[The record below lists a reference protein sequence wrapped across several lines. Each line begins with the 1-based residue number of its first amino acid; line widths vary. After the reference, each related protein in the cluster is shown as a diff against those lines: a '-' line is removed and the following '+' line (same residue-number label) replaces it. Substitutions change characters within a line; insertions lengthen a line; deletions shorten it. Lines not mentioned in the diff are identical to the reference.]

1 MKGSEFNEKN
11 VSAQKEARS
20 DGARIQKKNVNK
32 GRKKGFGSP
41 PRKGQKKTLLLK
53 CASADFKGVLRLIFR
68 CINNAAVSLYTEKK
82 FCIRKVRAHLN
93 LRAVL
98 LIGSK
103 GMVL

>member
-32 GRKKGFGSP
+32 GRKKSFGAP

-68 CINNAAVSLYTEKK
+68 CIKQCGGFALYGEKVLHTQSESAFK
-82 FCIRKVRAHLN
+82 FKSRFVNRF
-93 LRAVL
+93 
-98 LIGSK
+98 
-103 GMVL
+103 